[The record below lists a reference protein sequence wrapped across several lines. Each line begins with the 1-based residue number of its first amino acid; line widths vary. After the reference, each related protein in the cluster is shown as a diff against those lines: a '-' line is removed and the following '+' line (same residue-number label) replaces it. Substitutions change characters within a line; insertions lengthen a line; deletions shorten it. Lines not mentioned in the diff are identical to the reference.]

1 MLVQAAIARSMRL
14 IRVLDPGEAPEAA
27 DYETCIEAANGMMT
41 RMEANG
47 TSLGWS
53 NVVSPGD
60 VLPLPAEAEE
70 PFVYMLAL
78 RIAPEYGVAA
88 DPIVAAGASAGEA
101 ALLRDVLVASPI
113 YNESTGPCPNMRGRW
128 YDIYSDSAR

>member
-1 MLVQAAIARSMRL
+1 MLVQDMIARSMRL
-14 IRVLDPGEAPEAA
+14 IRVLDPGEAPEAS
-27 DYETCIEAANGMMT
+27 DYETSIMALNGMMT
-41 RMEANG
+41 RLEANG

-60 VLPLPAEAEE
+60 VIPIPAEAEE
-70 PFVYMLAL
+70 PIAYMLAI
-78 RIAPEYGVAA
+78 RIGPEYGVAP
-88 DPIVAAGASAGEA
+88 DPVISAAAGLGEA

-128 YDIYSDSAR
+128 YDIYSDSAY